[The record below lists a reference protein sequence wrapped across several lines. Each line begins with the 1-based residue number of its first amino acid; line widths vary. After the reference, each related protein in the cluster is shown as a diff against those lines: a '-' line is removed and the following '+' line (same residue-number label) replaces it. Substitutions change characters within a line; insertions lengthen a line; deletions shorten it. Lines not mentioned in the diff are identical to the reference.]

1 MGAQYQLSYA
11 FDALIDNRARTLDRY
26 LYDADTAMLLLTG
39 HGAAFGT
46 ATDLQKALAGPQG
59 KTGAEMQ
66 SRLKRLTVENVGA
79 AIGDL
84 VGPRA
89 VKALLQR
96 RDRILERAGAA
107 AATPTR

>member
-1 MGAQYQLSYA
+1 
-11 FDALIDNRARTLDRY
+11 
-26 LYDADTAMLLLTG
+26 MLLLTG

-46 ATDLQKALAGPQG
+46 ATELQKALVGPLS

-66 SRLKRLTVENVGA
+66 SRLRRLTPENVGA

-96 RDRILERAGAA
+96 RDRILELAGGSPAA
-107 AATPTR
+107 AR